1 MVHSNGDLWIGT
13 QDQGIAI
20 LNALTGAIKTIT
32 TQDGLAAAYV
42 CLAWWRTMS
51 TMCGPPPSA
60 EFAALRRRHA
70 LKIMI

>member
-42 CLAWWRTMS
+42 SSLVEDDEHNVGRHRQRN
-51 TMCGPPPSA
+51 
-60 EFAALRRRHA
+60 FAALRRRHA
-70 LKIMI
+70 H